1 MSVCTSAP
9 ELLDARVR
17 RSSPFATRTLL
28 AKVPTSFISPPSRYQ
43 FGAQFEVS
51 REAPSNSLLK
61 ASAQVP
67 AGPWGVVVVGTV
79 GFVFVGLVGFVGLIV
94 EPVLVVEPVPG
105 LVVVVAE
112 PVPGL
117 VVVVVEPVLGMVV
130 VVVGFVV
137 GGEIPGVGTPAGGV
151 APGSRCTSALPR
163 KDPRH
168 TW

>member
-43 FGAQFEVS
+43 FGAHFEVS
-51 REAPSNSLLK
+51 SEAPSNSSLK

-79 GFVFVGLVGFVGLIV
+79 GFVFVGLVGFVGLIGFV
-94 EPVLVVEPVPG
+94 GWFGGRVLGVEPVPG
-105 LVVVVAE
+105 R
-112 PVPGL
+112 

-130 VVVGFVV
+130 VGVGFVV
-137 GGEIPGVGTPAGGV
+137 VGDITGVGTTAGGV
-151 APGSRCTSALPR
+151 V
-163 KDPRH
+163 
-168 TW
+168 